1 MFSNQIPAYAGFA
14 DLQVCTSTSI
24 QLIFS
29 TSVFRRNFLIKETI
43 MDLFLLNRNQD
54 RLMRAQS
61 NIEIFSTFNKDQ
73 MKEALSIIDKD
84 CPQISLTTSQFLRYE
99 LLNSEIRNASIGNGN
114 NGNVKDI
121 VKSMITYD
129 QTDSDDLVKHLVI
142 NALSMNNYGQ
152 ALDYLK
158 SSMPSVTSEYNGTI
172 KEMIEITWLM
182 KDVQSARSRV
192 MDAIRKTEI
201 DHTIKVQ

>member
-1 MFSNQIPAYAGFA
+1 
-14 DLQVCTSTSI
+14 
-24 QLIFS
+24 
-29 TSVFRRNFLIKETI
+29 

-99 LLNSEIRNASIGNGN
+99 LLNNEIRNASIGNGN
-114 NGNVKDI
+114 NGNVKNI

>member
-1 MFSNQIPAYAGFA
+1 
-14 DLQVCTSTSI
+14 
-24 QLIFS
+24 
-29 TSVFRRNFLIKETI
+29 
-43 MDLFLLNRNQD
+43 
-54 RLMRAQS
+54 
-61 NIEIFSTFNKDQ
+61 
-73 MKEALSIIDKD
+73 
-84 CPQISLTTSQFLRYE
+84 
-99 LLNSEIRNASIGNGN
+99 
-114 NGNVKDI
+114 
-121 VKSMITYD
+121 MITYD